1 MLRIELAPA
10 SMLVLTDEQVSELLG
25 LPQLIESIDRAFREE
40 YDPNRSPVRS
50 RFIDDDRVILV
61 MPCQSEV
68 AIGIKTILLM
78 RRQGRGPRTYKSS
91 YTFHSLDGVTSA
103 FFEANAMTELRT
115 AATSAVATRALAVE
129 DASVLGIFG
138 TGAIAEG
145 HVAAMLHV
153 RKFKQ
158 VLVCGSS
165 GEKSRRF
172 AQHIEQRHGIAA
184 SAVPG
189 DRCAAEASVICTC
202 TTSLE
207 PLFSGATLK
216 PGTHINAVGAF
227 TPDCREVD
235 SLTVARSRLVVDTYG
250 GALAE
255 AGDLLKPI
263 EEGTITRAHVVSDLQ
278 GALLNPSAVRRTA
291 EDITLFKSVGCAL
304 EDMVAARLLLSLA
317 RQSNAE
323 PESGG

>member
-1 MLRIELAPA
+1 MLRTELAPT
-10 SMLVLTDEQVSELLG
+10 SMLVLTDEQVSELLT
-25 LPQLIESIDRAFREE
+25 LPQLIESIDRAFRNE

-50 RFIDDDRVILV
+50 RFIEDDRIILV
-61 MPCQSEV
+61 MPCQSEN

-78 RRQGRGPRTYKSS
+78 RRQDRGPRTYRSS

-103 FFEANAMTELRT
+103 FIEANAMTELRT
-115 AATSAVATRALAVE
+115 AATSAAATRALARE
-129 DASVLGIFG
+129 DADVLGIFG
-138 TGAIAEG
+138 TGAIAQA

-153 RKFKQ
+153 RSFKQ
-158 VLVCGSS
+158 VLVCGSLM
-165 GEKSRRF
+165 EKSRRF
-172 AQHIEQRHGIAA
+172 AQQIQQRHGVPA
-184 SAVPG
+184 SAVAAG
-189 DRCAAEASVICTC
+189 TCAAEASVICTC

-207 PLFSGATLK
+207 PLFSGAVLA

-227 TPDCREVD
+227 THDCREVD
-235 SLTVARSRLVVDTYG
+235 SLTVARSRLVIDTYG

-263 EEGTITRAHVVSDLQ
+263 EEGSITRAHVVSDLQ

-304 EDMVAARLLLSLA
+304 EDMVAARMLLSPA
-317 RQSNAE
+317 RKSNSEAG
-323 PESGG
+323 SGG

>member
-1 MLRIELAPA
+1 MLHTELAPA
-10 SMLVLTDEQVSELLG
+10 SMLVLTDGQVSELLA
-25 LPQLIESIDRAFREE
+25 LPALIELIDRAFREE
-40 YDPNRSPVRS
+40 YDLSRSPVRS
-50 RFIDDDRVILV
+50 RFLADDRVILV
-61 MPCQSEV
+61 MPCQAED

-78 RRQGRGPRTYKSS
+78 RRQGRGPRTYRSS
-91 YTFHSLDGVTSA
+91 YTFHSLDGMTNA
-103 FFEANAMTELRT
+103 YLEANVMTELRT
-115 AATSAVATRALAVE
+115 AATSATATRALSRE
-129 DASVLGIFG
+129 DANVLGIFG

-153 RKFKQ
+153 RGFRQ

-165 GEKSRRF
+165 AENSRWF
-172 AQHIEQRHGIAA
+172 AQRVQQQYGISAA
-184 SAVPG
+184 AV
-189 DRCAAEASVICTC
+189 DADTCVAEASVICTC

-207 PLFSGATLK
+207 PLFSGSALR

-235 SLTVARSRLVVDTYG
+235 SVTVARSRLVVDTYG

-263 EEGTITRAHVVSDLQ
+263 EEGSITREHVLSDLH
-278 GALLNPSAVRRTA
+278 GALLNPSSVRRSA

-304 EDMVAARLLLSLA
+304 EDMVAARMLLRIAQQAS
-317 RQSNAE
+317 SKS
-323 PESGG
+323 ESEG